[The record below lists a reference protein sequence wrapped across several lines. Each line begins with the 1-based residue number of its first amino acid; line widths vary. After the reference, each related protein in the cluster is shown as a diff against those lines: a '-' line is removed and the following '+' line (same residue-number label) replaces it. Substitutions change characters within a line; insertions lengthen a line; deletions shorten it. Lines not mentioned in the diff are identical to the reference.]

1 VSEPPWLTP
10 EQQAAWRAFLTAK
23 QLLERALGRQLLRD
37 SGMPHA
43 YYEVLVRLS
52 ERPDR
57 CLRMSDLAATMDYSQ
72 SRLSHAVAR
81 LEVAGWVRRESCPAD
96 RRGTF
101 AVLTDAGFAVLAA
114 AAPGHVR
121 AVRELMFDQLTDQQV
136 QQLREI
142 CEAMT
147 RAITDDLARA

>member
-1 VSEPPWLTP
+1 ME
-10 EQQAAWRAFLTAK
+10 
-23 QLLERALGRQLLRD
+23 RQLLRD

-43 YYEVLVRLS
+43 YYEILVRLS

-57 CLRMSDLAATMDYSQ
+57 CLRMSDLAAVMGYSQ

-81 LEVAGWVRRESCPAD
+81 LEDAGWVRRESCPAD

-101 AVLTDAGFAVLAA
+101 AVLSDAGFAALAT

-136 QQLREI
+136 QQLQEI
-142 CEAMT
+142 CEAIT
-147 RAITDDLARA
+147 HAIGSELGRDGS

>member
-1 VSEPPWLTP
+1 MSEPPWLTP